1 MRKVL
6 GIIAAGSLVLVAAAC
21 GSSANAERKASAT
34 TTSTRA
40 ELVYPNKPLAR
51 LAHPLAVTA
60 NGDFDAAKVDLSG
73 IYGVTPAEQHRA
85 EALLKES
92 IEVLPHW
99 ANVATAAKEGFHSIG
114 DGLTGDEHWIHWDW
128 INDNDYLDPHHPE
141 ALVYHV
147 DPSGKR
153 TIEAAMFILPNRFN
167 FHNIPDWYGTLVQ
180 FHIHDNLCF
189 TNDPVAPQVAG
200 ITSDNGPCNPPLVNF
215 HPNVMMHVWI
225 RPNPCGPFA
234 ALEGVGAGQTAPGTV
249 RACDR
254 QHGNRL

>member
-1 MRKVL
+1 L
-6 GIIAAGSLVLVAAAC
+6 GSP
-21 GSSANAERKASAT
+21 E
-34 TTSTRA
+34 TRA
-40 ELVYPNKPLAR
+40 ETAQRLRDEAR
-51 LAHPLAVTA
+51 QV
-60 NGDFDAAKVDLSG
+60 LSDTG
-73 IYGVTPAEQHRA
+73 LF
-85 EALLKES
+85 ALLTERFGEPTVTGS
-92 IEVLPHW
+92 AGYDLMVWRDIDIHLAFEGDRWLDW
-99 ANVATAAKEGFHSIG
+99 MAFGGELAAHFDSIG
-114 DGLTGDEHWIHWDW
+114 LGLHKATY
-128 INDNDYLDPHHPE
+128 INDYIDPHHPE

-147 DPSGKR
+147 DASGTR
-153 TIEAAMFILPNRFN
+153 TLEAAMFILPNRFT
-167 FHNIPDWYGTLVQ
+167 FHNLPDVYGPLVQ